1 MKARSLPSTRP
12 FPAPHKLDLYQLAV
26 QQPWVTV
33 NLLMNMHASLNPG
46 RWPVR
51 LREDFSG
58 SAALAMAWA
67 EHDHDHHALAI
78 DNHGPTVKFAQR
90 KLKQLPAEVRDRLT
104 LHHADVLEVLSPSAD
119 ITAVLNFSIN
129 IYHSRQELLT
139 YLRHA
144 RKCLARGGILVCDTY
159 GGPGAWQVGK
169 QKRRIK
175 PYDRKDIPAFD
186 YIWEQRDVD
195 PLTGLVDCR
204 IHFRFRQGKPMDN
217 AFVYHWRL
225 WSIPELIDAMREAGF
240 GQVEVWS
247 QDEEGSWGPTERIG
261 PCEAFVAYVMGQK

>member
-1 MKARSLPSTRP
+1 
-12 FPAPHKLDLYQLAV
+12 
-26 QQPWVTV
+26 
-33 NLLMNMHASLNPG
+33 
-46 RWPVR
+46 
-51 LREDFSG
+51 
-58 SAALAMAWA
+58 
-67 EHDHDHHALAI
+67 
-78 DNHGPTVKFAQR
+78 
-90 KLKQLPAEVRDRLT
+90 
-104 LHHADVLEVLSPSAD
+104 
-119 ITAVLNFSIN
+119 
-129 IYHSRQELLT
+129 
-139 YLRHA
+139 
-144 RKCLARGGILVCDTY
+144 VCDTY

-175 PYDRKDIPAFD
+175 PHDRKDIPAFD